1 MHPLPPKKEKKN
13 VQLTTDVTE
22 RLDKLGTRGDT
33 YNSLVERLLNAY
45 DDQAALMLEAVES
58 VLYAVL
64 KDVEGLEKETF
75 AGDEK
80 HEWLTWPDLDKET
93 AAEMTNRVLELIQ
106 TREGFA
112 GLSVE
117 GQVVAW
123 WTPVDRDELEAWKAS
138 RLIPQQT
145 EDEKRTGRDYY
156 T

>member
-1 MHPLPPKKEKKN
+1 MQPTPPQKDKKN
-13 VQLTTDVTE
+13 VQLSTDVTE

-33 YNSLVERLLNAY
+33 YNTVVTRLLDTY
-45 DDQAALMLEAVES
+45 DDQASLMLEAVES
-58 VLYAVL
+58 VLYVVL
-64 KDVEGLEKETF
+64 KDLGGLEKETF
-75 AGDEK
+75 AGDET
-80 HEWLTWPDLDKET
+80 HEPLVWPDLDKET
-93 AAEMTNRVLELIQ
+93 AAEMTDKVLERIQ

-123 WTPVDRDELEAWKAS
+123 WTPVDREELEAWKAA

-145 EDEKRTGRDYY
+145 EDELRKDRDYF

>member
-106 TREGFA
+106 THEGFA

>member
-1 MHPLPPKKEKKN
+1 MQPIPSQKDKKN

-33 YNSLVERLLNAY
+33 YNTVVEKLLDASN
-45 DDQAALMLEAVES
+45 DQAARMLEAVES
-58 VLYAVL
+58 VLYVVL
-64 KDVEGLEKETF
+64 KDLEGLEKDTF
-75 AGDEK
+75 ADDKK
-80 HEWLTWPDLDKET
+80 HEPLTLPALDKET
-93 AAEMTNRVLELIQ
+93 AAKMTNRVLERIQ
-106 TREGFA
+106 TKEGFA

-123 WTPVDRDELEAWKAS
+123 WKPVDVDELEAWKES

-145 EDEKRTGRDYY
+145 EDELRRGRDYF

>member
-123 WTPVDRDELEAWKAS
+123 WAPVDRDELEAWKAS